1 MAFLEFFT
9 FRSSDAFPKSLLVQN
24 LTNPKS
30 LIIKGNHSHRLSE
43 TKTKNKITMFATK
56 LLIAALAFAG
66 SQATRIEESAVADLQ
81 DYSDY

>member
-9 FRSSDAFPKSLLVQN
+9 FRSSDALKSLLVQN
-24 LTNPKS
+24 LTDHKS

-43 TKTKNKITMFATK
+43 IKTKNKITMFATK

-66 SQATRIEESAVADLQ
+66 SQATRIEESTVADLQ